1 MNNKQINLKMSDELY
16 NMIVFKARANN
27 MNVSEFIRTS
37 VKKADIKYNDSKDIS
52 NLIASLNHI
61 GNNIN
66 QIAHI
71 LNIANVNNNL
81 SEVDYETIINNLAV
95 ITNNI
100 SELG

>member
-1 MNNKQINLKMSDELY
+1 MN
-16 NMIVFKARANN
+16 
-27 MNVSEFIRTS
+27 
-37 VKKADIKYNDSKDIS
+37 YNDWNKAIDGNGSNDNNIDIEFQEVIS